1 MSWGANHELQECE
14 QLMMHP
20 SAQSLQSKTA
30 YAGYSLSWLSQ
41 AQAHRLVYEHAIVR
55 IEQLSDQQLEEL
67 LLDPS
72 CINAILPNEVH
83 PQRLEQVP
91 CRLTRNLI
99 QGILQV
105 RTGSLGCRMAAPLQA
120 PGAMQEVLRRIC
132 SPLLMCSPAEAPIV
146 LGTCFGEPQRVSL
159 LDSNLPRSGGSCV
172 F

>member
-1 MSWGANHELQECE
+1 MHADRCFLSTARLQGPQPNDLPVECCSGMSWGANHELQECE

-72 CINAILPNEVH
+72 SINAVLPNEVN

-91 CRLTRNLI
+91 GRLPRNLV

-105 RTGSLGCRMAAPLQA
+105 PTGHLRSRMTAPLQA
-120 PGAMQEVLRRIC
+120 PGAVQEVLGCIC
-132 SPLLMCSPAEAPIV
+132 IPC
-146 LGTCFGEPQRVSL
+146 
-159 LDSNLPRSGGSCV
+159 
-172 F
+172 